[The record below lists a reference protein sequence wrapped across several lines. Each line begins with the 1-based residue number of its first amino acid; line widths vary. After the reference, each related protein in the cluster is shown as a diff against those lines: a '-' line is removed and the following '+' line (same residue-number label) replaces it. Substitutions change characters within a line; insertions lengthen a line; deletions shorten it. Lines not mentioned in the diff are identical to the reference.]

1 MEFINIRNPEYVIGL
16 IAEEMYHTMNKQK
29 VDGQPNPQLE
39 GVKSIM
45 AAGNLIQR
53 KIQNMQIRLDLLEK
67 TLSKQS
73 GDDTKQI
80 EKVEQVEGTVH
91 AL

>member
-1 MEFINIRNPEYVIGL
+1 
-16 IAEEMYHTMNKQK
+16 
-29 VDGQPNPQLE
+29 
-39 GVKSIM
+39 
-45 AAGNLIQR
+45 
-53 KIQNMQIRLDLLEK
+53 MQIRLDLLEK